1 MSHNPI
7 VQQKIDEDRRLVIL
21 RLLADYRG
29 ALNSSSLESAVR
41 AWGHKYIDRAMIAD
55 DLSWLATRGAVRVE
69 DLGSSIQEVSL
80 TAKGERVASGEEWL
94 TGVARPSGE

>member
-1 MSHNPI
+1 MNNPI

-41 AWGHKYIDRAMIAD
+41 AWGHKYIDRALIAD
-55 DLSWLATRGAVRVE
+55 DLAWLATRHAVRTE
-69 DLGSSIQEVSL
+69 DLGGHVLEVTL
-80 TAKGERVASGEEWL
+80 TAKGERVSRGEEWL